1 MHHQRKSGRRT
12 DCVQHHGNIPIQRRL
27 GSLLRTV
34 IHAHRSELGEQIS
47 DRSMYKSLCAIMLA
61 ATSVCSDARLATTLQ
76 PSMISMHILLSVC
89 VLIAHRRARSSAL
102 VRSQGT
108 GRWAVAI
115 AWPKS
120 LSNGFSPYAATHRL
134 HASGRPLHHTG
145 QVSADN
151 PTPAQRCAHSH
162 GRIQWST
169 SRNANSAIR

>member
-1 MHHQRKSGRRT
+1 
-12 DCVQHHGNIPIQRRL
+12 
-27 GSLLRTV
+27 
-34 IHAHRSELGEQIS
+34 
-47 DRSMYKSLCAIMLA
+47 MYKSLCAIMLA

-134 HASGRPLHHTG
+134 HASGRPLHHAR

-151 PTPAQRCAHSH
+151 PTPAQRCTHSH

-169 SRNANSAIR
+169 SRNANNAIRYTTDQLNIFIEKNSSGGSCMRQAYQRNTALSTIAPPR